1 MRLKQ
6 LLNERIEVINE
17 HSPLELGSVIKI
29 HGITMLKGLKEGAHY
44 IVTGIDPENVTL
56 KEANENGKTLMN
68 SKMVSHPVFNVN
80 EAIKMKMRGYRDGI
94 EIVSESQLKEAVDV
108 DFKDIKPQHQKMIS
122 ALEKVL
128 GGKYIMIWDGI
139 HGMIVDIKVQGGHG
153 AYRFDV
159 DTMRRLV
166 LLKVRWVEND
176 GDRISIGF

>member
-44 IVTGIDPENVTL
+44 IVTGIDPENVTF
-56 KEANENGKTLMN
+56 KEANENGKTLMT

-94 EIVSESQLKEAVDV
+94 EIVSESQLKEASEVDLSEIPV
-108 DFKDIKPQHQKMIS
+108 AKAKMVLAI
-122 ALEKVL
+122 EKVL
-128 GGKYIMIWDGI
+128 GGKHVMIWEGI

-153 AYRFDV
+153 AYRFDT

-176 GDRISIGF
+176 GDRISVGF

>member
-17 HSPLELGSVIKI
+17 HSPLELGSVIKV

-94 EIVSESQLKEAVDV
+94 EIVSESQLKEASEVDLSEIPV
-108 DFKDIKPQHQKMIS
+108 AKAKMVLAI
-122 ALEKVL
+122 EKVL
-128 GGKYIMIWDGI
+128 GGKHVMIWEGI

-153 AYRFDV
+153 AYRFDT